1 MTLLPV
7 ALLALA
13 APGDHLALLAEYQ
26 CLTCH
31 GGAPAELDARAAP
44 RLGGVGERVNAEW
57 LAAFLADPRGT
68 RAHTTHPHE
77 LAELAPE
84 ARAALAADLAAFLT
98 AGATPAAAPS
108 SSSAA
113 ELERGRRL
121 FHTVGCVACHVPEE
135 PMEDLEWTL
144 ADWQRFS
151 AENDAAEGDGEGAAN
166 ADADA
171 DAEATFVPPGT
182 LAPGDQP
189 IPDDLAR
196 KYSRASLAA
205 FLADPLAVRPSGH
218 MPDMALGA
226 EDARAIAAYLL
237 RDVALDGL
245 QEVPGL
251 LLTAETLS
259 AGKAAATPADL
270 PAPLTQVTRVVAGV
284 DIAHRPADER
294 FALRYDGIL
303 TVPAD
308 GEYTFHL
315 RSDDGSWLDVDGVR
329 ILDNGGDHAPK
340 KVSAKLTLAKG
351 AHTFGL
357 VMYENSGGEELEL
370 TWQVDGGEATAV
382 PAEVFSHWAL
392 AFPGL
397 AAERPAGDAARG
409 AAAFRAL
416 GCAVCHTDVQADGAD
431 VVAVARPRVCVGGE
445 GARYALSGAPSDA
458 AALAAASAHAAQ
470 LAVASAE
477 RVAHVLEGRS
487 CLQCHRRGDVGG
499 VHPERKPYFLGDER
513 AELGDEGRYPP
524 HLTAIGRKLNDKAL
538 AFALAA
544 ETRVRP
550 YTTTRMPRFGL
561 DNVRGL
567 VSDLAALDRPTV
579 AGQPELEG
587 PSALP
592 DKAVQLGRRLAG
604 TQDGLGCV
612 QCHDFLGTPSL
623 GVRAVDLGAM
633 YGRIRWPW
641 FRDLLLDPTSVN
653 MNSRM
658 TAVFVDGKSPVHDVY
673 GGDPEQQV
681 AALWAFLQQG
691 SSMAPPPGIRTG
703 EAAYE
708 VEPLER
714 VRMVGVFMRDVS
726 PKVLCVGT
734 PEGVHFAWDMQN
746 ARLAKAWTGRFLNAR
761 GTWEGRA
768 GALEAPPSMEVIDL
782 PPGPAVALFD
792 TPEAAASAAWPTA
805 APRMQQRV
813 FDEHK
818 RTFSFTYEAEG
829 VVFQEVVHP
838 MELQDSAG
846 AVGRILFLDAEHSH
860 AYVRLARAT
869 RISAIEDPAGIAWRI
884 EGERPVIVR
893 CSQAVAPGLVRLVDI
908 DGVQEL
914 RAALLPRTAFF
925 WTVQW

>member
-13 APGDHLALLAEYQ
+13 AQGEPLAALAEHQ

-31 GGAPAELDARAAP
+31 GGAPAALDVREAP
-44 RLGGVGERVNAEW
+44 RLAGIGQRVHGAW

-77 LAELAPE
+77 LAALEPA
-84 ARAALAADLAAFLT
+84 ARAAVAADLAAFLT
-98 AGATPAAAPS
+98 QGAAPETTPS
-108 SSSAA
+108 TASAA

-144 ADWQRFS
+144 ADWRRFK
-151 AENDAAEGDGEGAAN
+151 AEAEAAEDAADEVV
-166 ADADA
+166 
-171 DAEATFVPPGT
+171 AEAEEPTFIPPGT

-189 IPDDLAR
+189 IPRDLAR
-196 KYSRASLAA
+196 KYSRATLAA

-226 EDARAIAAYLL
+226 EDAGAIAAYLL
-237 RDVALDGL
+237 RDLALGDSR
-245 QEVPGL
+245 EARGL

-259 AGKAAATPADL
+259 AGKSAATPADL
-270 PAPLTQVTRVVAGV
+270 PAPASTVTRVVSGV
-284 DIAHRPADER
+284 DIEHRPADER

-303 TVPAD
+303 SVPAD

-315 RSDDGSWLDVDGVR
+315 RSDDGSWLDIDGVR
-329 ILDNGGDHAPK
+329 LIDNGGDHAPTK
-340 KVSAKLTLAKG
+340 RTGRVTLGAG

-370 TWQVDGGEATAV
+370 LWEAGGAAPAPI
-382 PAEVFSHWAL
+382 PAEAFTHWAL
-392 AFPGL
+392 GFPGL
-397 AAERPAGDAARG
+397 APFAAAGDPVRG

-416 GCAVCHTDVQADGAD
+416 GCAACHTDV
-431 VVAVARPRVCVGGE
+431 AVPAEAATGLSRPRVCVGGD
-445 GARYALSGAPSDA
+445 GARFMAPDAPRDRAALARAAAAA
-458 AALAAASAHAAQ
+458 AALADDPAA
-470 LAVASAE
+470 
-477 RVAHVLEGRS
+477 RVAHVLEARS

-538 AFALAA
+538 LMALDAA
-544 ETRVRP
+544 VRVRP
-550 YTTTRMPRFGL
+550 YTTTRMPRFGIH
-561 DNVRGL
+561 NVGGL
-567 VSDLAALDRPTV
+567 ASDLAGLDRPV
-579 AGQPELEG
+579 AAGVYEPDA
-587 PSALP
+587 PPALP
-592 DKAVQLGRRLAG
+592 DKAVALGRRLAG

-633 YGRIRWPW
+633 YGRVRWPW

-691 SSMAPPPGIRTG
+691 SAMAPPPGIRTG
-703 EAAYE
+703 EAEYE
-708 VEPLER
+708 VEPLDR

-734 PEGVHFAWDMQN
+734 PEGVHFAWDLEN
-746 ARLAKAWTGRFLNAR
+746 ARLAKAWSGRFLNAR

-768 GALEAPPSMEVIDL
+768 GALESPPSNDVLDL
-782 PPGPAVALFD
+782 PPGPAIAFFP
-792 TPEAAASAAWPTA
+792 TAEAAATAPWPSGATA
-805 APRMQQRV
+805 AQA
-813 FDEHK
+813 
-818 RTFSFTYEAEG
+818 RTFNTEERTFAFLYEVEG
-829 VVFQEVVHP
+829 VGFQEVVHP
-838 MELQDSAG
+838 MDPLDG
-846 AVGRILFLDAEHSH
+846 TGHLGRILVLSEDRGDAY
-860 AYVRLARAT
+860 ARLARGA
-869 RISAIEDPAGIAWRI
+869 RITAAQDADGPLWRV
-884 EGERPVIVR
+884 EGAAPHTVR
-893 CSQAVAPGLVRLVDI
+893 ILQGALPS
-908 DGVQEL
+908 GVSVVEIGGAQEL
-914 RAALLPRTAFF
+914 RAQLPARASFF